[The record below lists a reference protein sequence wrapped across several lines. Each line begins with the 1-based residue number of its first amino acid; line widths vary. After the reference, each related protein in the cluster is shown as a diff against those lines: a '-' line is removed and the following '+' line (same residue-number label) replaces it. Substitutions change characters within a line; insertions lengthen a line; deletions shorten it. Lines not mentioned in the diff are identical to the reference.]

1 MICRK
6 FNTEFKSLQ
15 PDLLLDRERVPAAVR
30 AHVEQCA
37 DCSQELA
44 SLEATMFA
52 LDAWE
57 DTEPSPFFDM
67 RMEAR
72 MRAEREAEPA
82 GFLERWRARL
92 MFGSNLHLRPLAAG
106 ALALLLL
113 IGGGTYAG
121 FQSFY
126 SSTPVKASATVKDL
140 QSLEENA
147 QVFQQMNSLD
157 EADDSASQGS
167 N

>member
-6 FNTEFKSLQ
+6 FENEFKSLL

-30 AHVEQCA
+30 AHFDECA
-37 DCSQELA
+37 DCRRELTA
-44 SLEATMFA
+44 LESTMLA

-57 DTEPSPFFDM
+57 EVEPSPFFDA
-67 RMEAR
+67 RMAAR
-72 MRAEREAEPA
+72 MRTERAAEPA
-82 GFLERWRARL
+82 GFFERMRARL
-92 MFGSNLHLRPLAAG
+92 LLSSNLHLRPVAAG
-106 ALALLLL
+106 ALAVLLL

-121 FQSFY
+121 FVGLHPA
-126 SSTPVKASATVKDL
+126 STVAASATVRDL
-140 QSLEENA
+140 QSLDENA

-157 EADDSASQGS
+157 EPDDAGSQGS